1 LNTYTVAKCRRYVK
15 SRSAPQLVGD
25 SLLPDTNCDPL
36 RTTPNGTALN
46 PCGLVANSFFT
57 DSFRLSS
64 STGTTP
70 PVMSETGIAWAV
82 DRSVQVLAVS
92 AVQCVEVCY
101 YARLQC

>member
-1 LNTYTVAKCRRYVK
+1 VDNCRRYVK

-36 RTTPNGTALN
+36 RTTHNGTALN

-57 DSFRLSS
+57 DSFTLSS
-64 STGTTP
+64 SAGSTTP

-82 DRSVQVLAVS
+82 DRSVQVLEFDV
-92 AVQCVEVCY
+92 VQVVEVCY
-101 YARLQC
+101 CVLLQCQFGC

>member
-1 LNTYTVAKCRRYVK
+1 VK

-57 DSFRLSS
+57 DSFTLSS
-64 STGTTP
+64 SSGAATA

-82 DRSVQVLAVS
+82 DR
-92 AVQCVEVCY
+92 
-101 YARLQC
+101 